1 MNPDPWI
8 LNSELLIRILQSHI
22 NADPDPEHCILSSF
36 EELQG
41 ERSYESFG
49 IRVRLAAGYGSAP
62 QNSVVSLRLLLCT
75 FCIMH

>member
-1 MNPDPWI
+1 VDPK
-8 LNSELLIRILQSHI
+8 SETLIRILQSHI

-41 ERSYESFG
+41 ERSYESFWQG
-49 IRVRLAAGYGSAP
+49 IVRVRLAAGYGSAP
-62 QNSVVSLRLLLCT
+62 HNSVVSLRLLLCT